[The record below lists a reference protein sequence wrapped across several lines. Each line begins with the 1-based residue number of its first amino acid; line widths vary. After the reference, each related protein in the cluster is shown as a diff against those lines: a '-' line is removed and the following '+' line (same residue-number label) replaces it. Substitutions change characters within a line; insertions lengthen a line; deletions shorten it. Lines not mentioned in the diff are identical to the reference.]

1 MDGCYLDFYSPC
13 EKYGKCGWVEKEEEQ
28 EEEEGAVKDE

>member
-13 EKYGKCGWVEKEEEQ
+13 EKCGKCGWVEKEEEQ